1 MRTPKKRPDEEPSF
15 RFRLGLTGFEA
26 SASGSVGIIAAA
38 LLAVVAI
45 LLVRFPLP
53 W

>member
-1 MRTPKKRPDEEPSF
+1 MIRKKKDRDEEPSF

-26 SASGSVGIIAAA
+26 SASGSAGIIAAA
-38 LLAVVAI
+38 LLAVIAI
-45 LLVRFPLP
+45 LLVRLPLP